1 MPTTM
6 APIRLAGSALREH
19 RHVCAFFRSPEEEYR
34 ILLPFLRDGVEQGDR
49 GVTVM
54 PRQRGDHLARLR
66 GGGIDVDAARR
77 NGRLELLV
85 SEETYL
91 RGGHFDQEAMLA
103 TLQEVLSDGH
113 RRGYPLTRLVAH
125 AEYLMED
132 WESATAFVEYEMRL
146 NHLLPSFPDA
156 VICTYDL
163 EKVSAAV
170 VMDVLR
176 THPIAIIGGVLQENP
191 FFAPPDAFLA
201 EIHARRERRR
211 VARERRE

>member
-1 MPTTM
+1 MPTTL

-34 ILLPFLRDGVEQGDR
+34 VLLPFLRDGIEQGDR

-54 PRQRGDHLARLR
+54 PRQRGDHLDRLR
-66 GGGIDVDAARR
+66 GGGIDVDGARR
-77 NGRLELLV
+77 SRQLELLV

-91 RGGHFDQEAMLA
+91 RDGHFDQEAMLA
-103 TLQEVLSDGH
+103 TIQEVLGDGQ

-146 NHLLPSFPDA
+146 NHLLPNFPDP
-156 VICTYDL
+156 VVCTYDL
-163 EKVSAAV
+163 GKVSAGV

-176 THPIAIIGGVLQENP
+176 THPVAIIGGVLQENP

-201 EIHARRERRR
+201 EMQARRERRR
-211 VARERRE
+211 ATP